1 MLEGLL
7 LALDV
12 FAMLILMRWSIAQE
26 RSSRDGSPRN
36 EGKRSIETRP

>member
-12 FAMLILMRWSIAQE
+12 LGMLILMRWSMAQE
-26 RSSRDGSPRN
+26 KLRDLAKNGSSQAHRSRN
-36 EGKRSIETRP
+36 R

>member
-1 MLEGLL
+1 VLEGLL

-26 RSSRDGSPRN
+26 RSTRDAGLQSKV
-36 EGKRSIETRP
+36 KR